1 MQVTMTRIKDNS
13 YAPSIDREHTPG
25 QVKTYDG
32 TSSIYFV
39 GPYPPIMCGIADY
52 TKFIVNKSPIGRWGM
67 ISFDLKKYGNP
78 LTDERLETGPAWYGI
93 PGRDSFSASEIMR
106 GLSEIGSIEENIV
119 LWFQH
124 ENGIWPDDDR
134 FVTMLREL
142 DVPKVVTF
150 HTIHF
155 QSPETRTGMHRN
167 QYDLLK
173 KLLPCVEAITVF
185 SNGAYRAVTSAF
197 PQYIDKVHIMK
208 HGIHSYPE
216 VSLMS
221 RKEAKERFNDY
232 LLYESSPDPETKK
245 ALYKQRVFLDPDT
258 IVVGQTGFLAREKGT
273 ELLYIARNKL
283 QKLVPH
289 RRIVAVRI
297 GSPRDESQ
305 KIYAERLRQCLNG
318 RDEFLLVVPPRH
330 DTLPLSQRAFD
341 VNFYWPND
349 CTQSGIMAHALGGG
363 AVVAARD
370 MEGVGETLKEAG
382 QVVDADLD
390 RLLLK
395 TKNLILNPE
404 LGEKLEETASKYAEE
419 YSWKKQ
425 AQRHYQLAERITP
438 QSPVWSAAYSPLTE
452 ETVAIT
458 AATKSGNEW
467 YQYLER

>member
-1 MQVTMTRIKDNS
+1 MQTVLTRMRNKSFAPIADRE
-13 YAPSIDREHTPG
+13 YAPRDIRICDETAF
-25 QVKTYDG
+25 
-32 TSSIYFV
+32 ICFV
-39 GPYPPIMCGIADY
+39 GSYPPIMCGIADY
-52 TKFIVNKSPIGRWGM
+52 TKFIANKSPISKWGM

-78 LTDERLETGPAWYGI
+78 LTSERLETGPVWYGI
-93 PGRDSFSASEIMR
+93 PGRHSLSASEIMR
-106 GLSEIGSIEENIV
+106 GLNEIGSIEENFV

-155 QSPETRTGMHRN
+155 QSPETRTGMRWN

-197 PQYIDKVHIMK
+197 PQYIDKVYIMK

-216 VSLMS
+216 VSRMS
-221 RKEAKERFNDY
+221 RKEAKERLNDY
-232 LLYESSPDPETKK
+232 LLYESSLDLETKK
-245 ALYKQRVFLDPDT
+245 ALYKQNIFFDPDT
-258 IVVGQTGFLAREKGT
+258 IILGQTGFLAHAKGT

-297 GSPRDESQ
+297 GNPRDESQ
-305 KIYAERLRQCLNG
+305 KIYSERLLQCLND
-318 RDEFLLVVPPRH
+318 RDEFLLIVPPRH

-349 CTQSGIMAHALGGG
+349 CTQSGIMAHALGAG

-382 QVVDADLD
+382 QVVDTDLD

-395 TKNLILNPE
+395 TRNLILNPE
-404 LGEKLEETASKYAEE
+404 LGERLEETVSKYAFE
-419 YSWKKQ
+419 YSWEQQ
-425 AQRHYQLAERITP
+425 AQRHYQLVERITP
-438 QSPVWSAAYSPLTE
+438 RAPIWSAAYSPLTN
-452 ETVAIT
+452 ETVPIT
-458 AATKSGNEW
+458 AAAESGKE
-467 YQYLER
+467 